1 MRLISCHVE
10 NFGCLH
16 EFDYI
21 FTDGVNVIC
30 RENGWGKSTFAAFLL
45 AMFYGLPSKGKR
57 GQTLSAEAGF
67 SAMNARAAYRPW
79 QGGVFGGRLVFEAG
93 GRIYEAARLF
103 GERESQ
109 DEFDLRDLET
119 NLPSFDYS
127 PDLGKEL
134 FRVDRESFV
143 RTVFTAQQDCRTRP
157 TDDVNALI
165 TDLARNAGD
174 MESYASAQKRLKE
187 AANRLTPRRA
197 SGRIHRLEERIEELE
212 RSTAASAGIE
222 ESIAL
227 CDQKKSELD
236 RKKSELE
243 NEQQRLEEAI
253 SAAEQNQENAADM
266 ERADQS
272 IQAKHKIWQSLYK
285 TNLRRSE
292 GMQTAS
298 AFFPGRIPSRAEA
311 DLFLQ
316 SCREIERLEER
327 MQVQMLTEEE
337 QERLNI
343 LEDRFRHDSLPGK
356 NMKRAEKKTGTSC
369 EGRPETFSHDD
380 AAHRFSRGRI
390 LPFLTGAALLLIAAG
405 LRAAGGTS
413 SKLPAAVSMILAA
426 FGIAAIA
433 AAFFAGRPGRRR
445 KGYTDQK
452 KKKNR
457 DSVRMYENPA
467 AESVPAGE
475 EDPAAESDPAGV
487 EDSASYE
494 EYLYLEKKEEKL
506 EETYAAW
513 AQARKPVRRFLK
525 ELGFAPSK
533 DLHSQLI
540 RVRDAADDCEDAAAL
555 LEESAQELR
564 AFEEE
569 MCRNGLTEGE
579 KQQVLRNMG
588 DSPEEKQQKNE
599 PDSREPY
606 AAEISPEDAAV
617 LLLDQWKAQEEYSR
631 MYSGL
636 DENDKG
642 MLTAAAP
649 LPEGR
654 RSMER
659 RNTAASDLRRRR
671 DQVQNERMRCMTLA
685 AEAERERE
693 ELVCEQEERDV
704 MLEELLELRGQRETD
719 LADYRHIMAASAL
732 LQKAKESLTAR
743 YADPIRA
750 GFCRYWEMITGISAS
765 GVYVDANTKV
775 TVEEKGKQRESDL
788 LSAGWRDLT
797 GICLRAALA
806 EAMYPAAERERPPL
820 ILDDPFTNL
829 DDEKI
834 GGAMHFLE
842 EMGKSFQILYFTCS
856 RTRA

>member
-1 MRLISCHVE
+1 
-10 NFGCLH
+10 
-16 EFDYI
+16 
-21 FTDGVNVIC
+21 
-30 RENGWGKSTFAAFLL
+30 
-45 AMFYGLPSKGKR
+45 
-57 GQTLSAEAGF
+57 
-67 SAMNARAAYRPW
+67 
-79 QGGVFGGRLVFEAG
+79 
-93 GRIYEAARLF
+93 
-103 GERESQ
+103 
-109 DEFDLRDLET
+109 
-119 NLPSFDYS
+119 
-127 PDLGKEL
+127 
-134 FRVDRESFV
+134 
-143 RTVFTAQQDCRTRP
+143 
-157 TDDVNALI
+157 
-165 TDLARNAGD
+165 
-174 MESYASAQKRLKE
+174 
-187 AANRLTPRRA
+187 
-197 SGRIHRLEERIEELE
+197 
-212 RSTAASAGIE
+212 
-222 ESIAL
+222 
-227 CDQKKSELD
+227 
-236 RKKSELE
+236 
-243 NEQQRLEEAI
+243 
-253 SAAEQNQENAADM
+253 
-266 ERADQS
+266 
-272 IQAKHKIWQSLYK
+272 
-285 TNLRRSE
+285 
-292 GMQTAS
+292 
-298 AFFPGRIPSRAEA
+298 
-311 DLFLQ
+311 
-316 SCREIERLEER
+316 
-327 MQVQMLTEEE
+327 
-337 QERLNI
+337 
-343 LEDRFRHDSLPGK
+343 
-356 NMKRAEKKTGTSC
+356 
-369 EGRPETFSHDD
+369 
-380 AAHRFSRGRI
+380 
-390 LPFLTGAALLLIAAG
+390 
-405 LRAAGGTS
+405 
-413 SKLPAAVSMILAA
+413 
-426 FGIAAIA
+426 
-433 AAFFAGRPGRRR
+433 
-445 KGYTDQK
+445 
-452 KKKNR
+452 
-457 DSVRMYENPA
+457 MYEKPV
-467 AESVPAGE
+467 AESGPAGE
-475 EDPAAESDPAGV
+475 EDPDAESDLAGV

-494 EYLYLEKKEEKL
+494 EYLYLVKKDEKL

-513 AQARKPVRRFLK
+513 AQARKPVRRFVK

-704 MLEELLELRGQRETD
+704 MLEELRELRGQRETD